1 MKYSYILLLNFC
13 NSKKL
18 IELGIKENFG
28 LDISVLIVSEI
39 HFRKIVLSIPNDWEN
54 NVEMKSDILFL
65 FDEVDTP
72 TIVSEFKVQ
81 HELIEFNYVSGA
93 VILKVTRENL
103 VKSQLS
109 KLAGQ
114 ALYKRMTIRN
124 VNTVRK
130 ILGLMS

>member
-1 MKYSYILLLNFC
+1 M
-13 NSKKL
+13 
-18 IELGIKENFG
+18 GIKETFG

-124 VNTVRK
+124 VNTARK
-130 ILGLMS
+130 ILG